1 MIRTQMF
8 GRIRIQGIW
17 IRTTGEKITN
27 LYILLVIMCLY
38 SSNLWPPPPPLPRGA
53 VAADPEEQRPH
64 ALRRIRGT
72 AQPCPAQAVESQQ
85 SRQEAQQI

>member
-1 MIRTQMF
+1 MAGSGF
-8 GRIRIQGIW
+8 KEYGSVPL
-17 IRTTGEKITN
+17 EKRSQTCTFCWSSCAF
-27 LYILLVIMCLY
+27 ILLTCD
-38 SSNLWPPPPPLPRGA
+38 PPPPSLPRGA